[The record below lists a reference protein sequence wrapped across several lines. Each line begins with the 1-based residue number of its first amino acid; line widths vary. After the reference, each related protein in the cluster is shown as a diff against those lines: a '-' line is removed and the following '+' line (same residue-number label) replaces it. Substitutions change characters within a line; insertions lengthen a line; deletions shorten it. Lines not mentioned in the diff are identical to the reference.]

1 MSETINVKKLKP
13 AQLKMLFSNLE
24 MVTRS
29 GLPLSEGFD
38 ILRNNEENPA
48 ERALVNKLYEAV
60 NRGDSITD
68 VMRDS
73 EIVPEYA
80 CSLIS
85 IGEKTGRL
93 EETFASLADFY
104 IKRDELAQ
112 SIRSSVVY
120 PVSMLV
126 MVFVV
131 VVVLLVQVMPVFD
144 HVFRQLG
151 YEMTG
156 ISAGLM
162 QAGTIIGQ
170 FGFWIAG
177 ILAFL
182 VVIGVILAVIP
193 SGRKF
198 YNSLFQS
205 APITRDLSLD
215 LSAQRFSLAMSSML
229 SAGLELDTSLEFAEK
244 LVEDKRARQSV
255 TKIRKTLEDGGSFL
269 DSLESS
275 GLYTKKDLALLAI
288 GIKTGADAEAM
299 NLVGEQITIAT
310 EGRLERLIATIEPS
324 LVAIMCVLVGLILL
338 SVMLP
343 LMAALTGF

>member
-1 MSETINVKKLKP
+1 MSERRRQLKP
-13 AQLKMLFSNLE
+13 AQLKVLFSNLE
-24 MVTRS
+24 IITRS

-38 ILRNNEENPA
+38 ILRKNEEDSV
-48 ERALVNKLYEAV
+48 EKALFEMLYEAV
-60 NRGDSITD
+60 NEGETITG
-68 VMRDS
+68 VMRKS
-73 EIVPEYA
+73 EVVPEYA

-93 EETFASLADFY
+93 EETFASLADYY
-104 IKRDELAQ
+104 IKRDELSQ

-131 VVVLLVQVMPVFD
+131 VAMLLVQVMPVFD

-156 ISAGLM
+156 VSAGLM
-162 QAGTIIGQ
+162 NAGTILGQ

-177 ILAFL
+177 ILFAL
-182 VVIGVILAVIP
+182 IVIGIILALTP
-193 SGRKF
+193 GGRNV
-198 YNSLFQS
+198 YNALFQS
-205 APITRDLSLD
+205 APITRNLSLD

-229 SAGLELDTSLEFAEK
+229 SAGLELDASLEYAEK
-244 LVEDKRARQSV
+244 LVEDKRARHSV
-255 TKIRKTLEDGGSFL
+255 GKIRKAIDGGSSFL
-269 DSLESS
+269 DALESS
-275 GLYTKKDLALLAI
+275 GLYTKKDLALLSI

-299 NLVGEQITIAT
+299 NQVGEQITTAT
-310 EGRLERLIATIEPS
+310 EGRLERLVATIEPS
-324 LVAIMCVLVGLILL
+324 LVAIMCILVGLILL

-343 LMAALTGF
+343 LMGALTGF

>member
-1 MSETINVKKLKP
+1 MSETQIKKLLKP
-13 AQLKMLFSNLE
+13 AQLKVLFSNLE
-24 MVTRS
+24 MITRS

-38 ILRNNEENPA
+38 ILRKNDDDPA
-48 ERALVNKLYEAV
+48 EKELIEMLYDAV
-60 NRGDSITD
+60 NEGEPITK
-68 VMRDS
+68 VMRKS

-93 EETFASLADFY
+93 EETFASLADYY
-104 IKRDELAQ
+104 IKRDELSR

-131 VVVLLVQVMPVFD
+131 VAVLLVQVMPVFD

-162 QAGTIIGQ
+162 SAGAILGQ

-177 ILAFL
+177 IIFAIA
-182 VVIGVILAVIP
+182 VIGIILAVTP

-198 YNSLFQS
+198 YNTLFQS

-229 SAGLELDTSLEFAEK
+229 SAGLEIDTSLEFAEK
-244 LVEDKRARQSV
+244 LVEDKRAKKSV
-255 TKIRKTLEDGGSFL
+255 GKIRQTIEGGGSFL
-269 DSLESS
+269 EALEKS
-275 GLYTKKDLALLAI
+275 GLYTKKDMALLSI

-299 NLVGEQITIAT
+299 NQVGEQITIAT
-310 EGRLERLIATIEPS
+310 ESRLERLIATIEPT

-343 LMAALTGF
+343 LMGALTGF

>member
-1 MSETINVKKLKP
+1 MSNKKKELKP
-13 AQLKMLFSNLE
+13 AQLKVLFSNLE
-24 MVTRS
+24 MITHS

-38 ILRNNEENPA
+38 ILRKNEEEPIEKA
-48 ERALVNKLYEAV
+48 LMERLFEAV
-60 NRGDSITD
+60 NGGESITA
-68 VMRDS
+68 VLVESR
-73 EIVPEYA
+73 IIPNYA

-131 VVVLLVQVMPVFD
+131 VGVLLVQVMPVFD

-162 QAGTIIGQ
+162 QAGTILGQ

-177 ILAFL
+177 GIFGL
-182 VVIGVILAVIP
+182 VVIGVILAAIP
-193 SGRKF
+193 IGKRF
-198 YNSLFQS
+198 YGALFQN
-205 APITRDLSLD
+205 APITRNLSLD
-215 LSAQRFSLAMSSML
+215 LAAQRFSLAMSSML
-229 SAGLELDTSLEFAEK
+229 SAGLEHNIALEYAQK
-244 LVEDKRARQSV
+244 LVDDKRARRAV
-255 TKIRKTLEDGGSFL
+255 VKIQKIVDEGGSFL
-269 DSLESS
+269 TALEKSD
-275 GLYTKKDLALLAI
+275 LYTHKDLALLSI

-299 NLVGEQITIAT
+299 NQVGEQITFAT
-310 EGRLERLIATIEPS
+310 EGRLERLIAAIEPS
-324 LVAIMCVLVGLILL
+324 LVAIMCILVGLILL

-343 LMAALTGF
+343 LMGALTGF